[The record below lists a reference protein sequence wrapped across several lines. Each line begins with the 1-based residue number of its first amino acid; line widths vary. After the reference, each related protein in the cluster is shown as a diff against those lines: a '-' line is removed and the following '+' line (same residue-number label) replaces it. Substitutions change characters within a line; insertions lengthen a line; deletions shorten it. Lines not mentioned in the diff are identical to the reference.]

1 MGGHREGKGPVV
13 AVLALTWILLLF
25 TVSCLLR
32 YHYTL
37 ALSLDI

>member
-25 TVSCLLR
+25 TVSCLLH